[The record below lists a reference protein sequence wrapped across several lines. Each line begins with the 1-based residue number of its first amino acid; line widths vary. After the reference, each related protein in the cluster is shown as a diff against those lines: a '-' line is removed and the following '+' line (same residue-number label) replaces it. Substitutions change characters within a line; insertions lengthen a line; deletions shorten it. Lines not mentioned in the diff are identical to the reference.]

1 MLETLED
8 LQVDVPMVWDY
19 LAESLVFMVSA
30 EVISLRDVAQAFI
43 PFKGSQG
50 AAKFLRSLFKLLID
64 TKGKSWLEQ
73 KWMISNIQLGDL
85 IKSDEVE
92 NFVKQNV
99 RNFGFEIF
107 DFYIENVWVLIFSI
121 FFFFF

>member
-19 LAESLVFMVSA
+19 LAESFVFMVCA
-30 EVISLRDVAQAFI
+30 EVISLRDVAQALI

-50 AAKFLRSLFKLLID
+50 PAKFFKSLFKLLIEG
-64 TKGKSWLEQ
+64 KGKSWLEQ

-99 RNFGFEIF
+99 RKFNFFFEF
-107 DFYIENVWVLIFSI
+107 LMFEVFN
-121 FFFFF
+121 FFFFFSRV